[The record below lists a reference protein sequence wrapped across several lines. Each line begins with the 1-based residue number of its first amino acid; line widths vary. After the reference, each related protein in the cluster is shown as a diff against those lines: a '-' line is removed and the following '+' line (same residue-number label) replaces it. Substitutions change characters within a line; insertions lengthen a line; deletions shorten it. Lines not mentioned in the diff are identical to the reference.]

1 MKMRKILA
9 LIIALAMCISVFPAR
24 IFAVNYNGVEFT
36 ALDGTGENG
45 EGENYEKLL
54 DGKKTSSNPSKWTK

>member
-24 IFAVNYNGVEFT
+24 IFAAGYDVETFT
-36 ALDGTGENG
+36 DLDETGN
-45 EGENYEKLL
+45 KSV
-54 DGKKTSSNPSKWTK
+54 KM

>member
-1 MKMRKILA
+1 MKTRKILA

-36 ALDGTGENG
+36 ALDGTGEDGANQ
-45 EGENYEKLL
+45 NY
-54 DGKKTSSNPSKWTK
+54 SKVQNF

>member
-9 LIIALAMCISVFPAR
+9 LVIALTMCISIFPTH

-45 EGENYEKLL
+45 
-54 DGKKTSSNPSKWTK
+54 